1 MKTTGKRKPNSFSL
15 QKFMDRHDLR
25 CKVPKVMKTV
35 SFLSFVPAWPPSET
49 FPIGPQIKTES
60 CHERTEDMLCGAAT
74 KILLNLLTIST
85 GVFSNECPAQLG
97 FMDPAFHE
105 HGTGC
110 RRDIVDDSYSYTAKP
125 RRSDSFRFEFED
137 NDDEDYRRDI
147 VDDYSNAM
155 CGDDS
160 HEWFNF
166 DWASIMEDLVLPMAS
181 SYIHR
186 TSFLPRIK
194 QFRQDYAEIRSHA
207 MSRFTEEHFWETVL
221 NSKVVGDWDR
231 EYLECSPNGWSHN
244 VSHLFLQVLECFGNG
259 FMGVISNLELFQK
272 QPDRSVE
279 GTIDRMVWELLVS
292 DWVLKCGGKAHH
304 TRLYGN

>member
-1 MKTTGKRKPNSFSL
+1 
-15 QKFMDRHDLR
+15 
-25 CKVPKVMKTV
+25 
-35 SFLSFVPAWPPSET
+35 
-49 FPIGPQIKTES
+49 
-60 CHERTEDMLCGAAT
+60 
-74 KILLNLLTIST
+74 
-85 GVFSNECPAQLG
+85 
-97 FMDPAFHE
+97 
-105 HGTGC
+105 
-110 RRDIVDDSYSYTAKP
+110 
-125 RRSDSFRFEFED
+125 
-137 NDDEDYRRDI
+137 
-147 VDDYSNAM
+147 
-155 CGDDS
+155 
-160 HEWFNF
+160 
-166 DWASIMEDLVLPMAS
+166 MEDLVLPMAS

-194 QFRQDYAEIRSHA
+194 QFRQDYAEIRAHA

-221 NSKVVGDWDR
+221 NSSVVDDWDR
-231 EYLECSPNGWSHN
+231 EYLESHPNEWSYN